1 MAPESLTD
9 HVYTTKSDVWSY
21 GIVLWEMVS
30 LGSTPYPGITVVT
43 LYRLLQVGYRMNKP
57 PNCPNEL

>member
-21 GIVLWEMVS
+21 GIVLWEMVT